1 MRPPIRDSRLAKF
14 SILYI
19 IPYDE
24 SRYIRMGWS
33 SGWQKYPAVNVYV
46 DIQLKHQKGNTI
58 RYDTIRLSLCYAMY
72 DVLPS

>member
-1 MRPPIRDSRLAKF
+1 M
-14 SILYI
+14 
-19 IPYDE
+19 
-24 SRYIRMGWS
+24 RMGWS